1 MERTTRASNK
11 TAINPDDGAPHPGG
25 KHATRSSPDVKVR
38 GAQQVS
44 AVGLPLGRALQLAEH
59 ISASAPRMGT
69 IAPGQ
74 VQPRQVGSPPQ
85 TRVPR

>member
-1 MERTTRASNK
+1 MPGSLLRSLLS
-11 TAINPDDGAPHPGG
+11 AINPDDGASHPGG
-25 KHATRSSPDVKVR
+25 KRATRSSPDVKVR
-38 GAQQVS
+38 GYA
-44 AVGLPLGRALQLAEH
+44 LPY
-59 ISASAPRMGT
+59 RMGT